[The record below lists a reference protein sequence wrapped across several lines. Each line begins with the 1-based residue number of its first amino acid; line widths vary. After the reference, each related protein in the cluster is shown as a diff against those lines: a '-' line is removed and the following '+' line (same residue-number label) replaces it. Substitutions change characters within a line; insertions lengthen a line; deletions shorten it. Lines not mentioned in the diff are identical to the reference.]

1 MEDREMEE
9 RRKMYK
15 RQYSNFDDTKT
26 GCDKC
31 ALRKMQACP
40 YLEEVANCQM
50 FKN

>member
-9 RRKMYK
+9 RMKMHK
-15 RQYSNFDDTKT
+15 GLYSNFNDTKT

-31 ALRKMQACP
+31 AFRKMQTCP

-50 FKN
+50 FKK